1 MFSIILILAA
11 GLIGGRLFLKFAGR
25 RASLATASL
34 GYVVWVMLAAFGLRI
49 GADSGIMDRLPT
61 LGLEALL
68 LGTAAT
74 LLSGFAV
81 AVAFRRFAPDET
93 TLTDPRHTTFS
104 PRALTGSAVTLFF
117 LAAGIVAGRT
127 GWIPVGTDTAE
138 AWATLLLKLLILL
151 VGISTGSNPEL
162 ATILR
167 GIRPAIVAIPV
178 IALVA
183 TYVAGAL
190 TGLLLPIGM
199 PDGALAV
206 SGMGYYS
213 LSSMIISDLRA
224 ADMGAA
230 AAMSLAAV
238 ALMANIV
245 REVLALVIIP
255 VIGPRLGLYGSTA
268 LCGVTSIDV
277 TLPALASTFGAE
289 AIPCALVNGILLEV
303 STPFTVMGAC
313 VAAAALS

>member
-1 MFSIILILAA
+1 MFSIILILTA
-11 GLIGGRLFLKFAGR
+11 GLIGGRLFLKLSGR
-25 RASLATASL
+25 RASLASASL

-49 GADSGIMDRLPT
+49 GADPDIMDRLPS
-61 LGLEALL
+61 LGLAALI
-68 LGTAAT
+68 LGSAAT
-74 LLSGFAV
+74 LLSGIIV
-81 AVAFRRFAPDET
+81 SLVFRRFSPEKA
-93 TLTDPRHTTFS
+93 TLTDTRHTPFS

-117 LAAGIVAGRT
+117 LAAGIAAGRM
-127 GWIPVGTDTAE
+127 GWIPVDTATAE
-138 AWATLLLKLLILL
+138 LWATLLLKLLILL

-167 GIRPAIVAIPV
+167 GIRPAIMAIPV

-183 TYVAGAL
+183 TYIAGAV
-190 TGLLLPIGM
+190 TGFFLPLGTT
-199 PDGALAV
+199 DGALAV

-268 LCGVTSIDV
+268 MCGVTSIDV
-277 TLPALASTFGAE
+277 TLPTLASTFGAE